1 VRATARA
8 GSSDADLRAR
18 LVELVA
24 EFGGPAAAPVAP
36 VPAADP
42 ERAAL
47 QAEVERLRALVGPD
61 EQSYIKL
68 RTDLW
73 AARDAAIGAEME
85 AGQLRGRVHAL
96 ESELV
101 RARRD
106 FRWLRKLVLKPVR
119 RLKNVLAKV

>member
-1 VRATARA
+1 
-8 GSSDADLRAR
+8 
-18 LVELVA
+18 
-24 EFGGPAAAPVAP
+24 
-36 VPAADP
+36 
-42 ERAAL
+42 
-47 QAEVERLRALVGPD
+47 
-61 EQSYIKL
+61 
-68 RTDLW
+68 
-73 AARDAAIGAEME
+73 ME

>member
-1 VRATARA
+1 
-8 GSSDADLRAR
+8 LRAR

-24 EFGGPAAAPVAP
+24 EFGAPEAAVPAVSP

-42 ERAAL
+42 ERGAL
-47 QAEVERLRALVGPD
+47 EAEVERLRNLVGPD

-101 RARRD
+101 RARRE
-106 FRWLRKLVLKPVR
+106 FRWLRQLVLKPVR